1 MLSHLVFIV
10 AQSKHLKNIVLDW
23 KPKNKLDIFF
33 FIFVVLFYGKI
44 ATWVMAEPVIIFG
57 LLNMVLVKV

>member
-23 KPKNKLDIFF
+23 KPKNKLDIF

>member
-1 MLSHLVFIV
+1 MLAHLVFAV

-23 KPKNKLDIFF
+23 KPKNKLDFF

-44 ATWVMAEPVIIFG
+44 ATWVMAEPVIVFG
-57 LLNMVLVKV
+57 LLNMVLGKV